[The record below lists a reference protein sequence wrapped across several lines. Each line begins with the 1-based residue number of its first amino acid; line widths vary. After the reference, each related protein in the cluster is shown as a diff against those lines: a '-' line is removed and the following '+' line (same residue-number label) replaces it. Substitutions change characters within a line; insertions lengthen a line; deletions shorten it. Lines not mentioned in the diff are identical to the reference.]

1 MGWELE
7 DVEKPFIAQVQ
18 MLGWAHIEGSLD
30 DPAIT
35 DRSNFAEAIQESVL
49 RAQLR
54 ALNPRPDGT
63 PWLDEA
69 RLSEAVAT
77 ITRLGTHKL
86 MEANQKAT
94 ELLIKGLT
102 VEGLPGWNS
111 GRGQTI
117 RYIDWDTPTNNRFT
131 VVNQYRVDC
140 PPGFNSAKQFIV
152 PDLVLL
158 VNGIPLIVVECK
170 SPSIPEPLAEAV
182 DQLRR
187 YSNQRKAAFE
197 VDENE
202 GNESLFATNQLLV
215 ATSFDQARVGCV
227 GAAFEHY
234 AQWKTVV
241 GPDGT
246 GSEAHILACLN
257 AVIPVQAGIQNNTV
271 IPAQAGIQ
279 NNAVIPAQAGIQ
291 NHGTEL
297 PPRRGLSEQER
308 LIAGLLAP
316 AHLLDVIKNFLLFMQ
331 IGGQTIKSVCRY
343 PQYRAVNR
351 AIARLKTGQ
360 TRLQHGEH
368 DQRGGII
375 WHTQGSGKSLTMVFL
390 VRKMRAD
397 PALRRFKVI
406 VVTDRKDLQR
416 QLSATATLTGEI
428 VEVADST
435 AGVKALA
442 RRKGPGLI
450 FATIQKYRDADTAGD
465 APLTADDLP
474 KVDEP
479 KARYKAAEKFE
490 VLNEDDGILV
500 LVDEAHRTQAGDL
513 HANLLAG
520 LPNCARIGFTGTP
533 IIMGEKKRTHEI
545 FGEFIDRYTIKE
557 AEADGATVPVLYEG
571 RTATGAIKDGTS
583 LDELFE
589 DLFRQHTPE
598 ELEAIKQKY
607 ATKGH
612 IFEAPALIAD
622 KARDILRHYVTNI
635 LPNGYKAQVVAYSR
649 LAVIRYFEALRQ
661 ARDALLTEAEALSP
675 QDKALDDETLCQR
688 PPKVQAVV
696 QAWRYRETLAR
707 IEFAPIISGSNN
719 DDPAW
724 KAWTDGTAHEQRI
737 KRFKKPL
744 FHTDLTKT
752 DPLTFLVVKS
762 MLLTGFDAPIEGVM
776 YLDRPIREAELLQAI
791 ARVNRTGFGKRC
803 GIVVDYYGVAQ
814 HLKEALSAYADEDVQ
829 GTLASLRD
837 EVPVLRDRHLRVV
850 DLFRQRG
857 IESLEDAEACIEA
870 LGSERLR
877 AEFAVKLKSFL
888 ASLDTVLPRPEGLPY
903 VADAKWLAYLY
914 ARARNRYKDTPILG
928 KDVGAKVR
936 KLIDDHVI
944 SLGIDPKIPP
954 IQLTDAHFIQHLE
967 HLDSAD
973 AVTSR
978 RAIASEMEHAIRS
991 HIRKHTDEDPV
1002 LYRKLSERLN
1012 DILKTLGERWD
1023 EVIAQLREIIDE
1035 LRSGK
1040 ASATD
1045 APEDLPEHCA
1055 PFLRTVLDVMYSGQT
1070 PTLDELLRLKD
1081 VTVEL
1086 VELLIQELQ
1095 SNRNIWSPHKRA
1107 AQDALNGQLFDYL
1120 MRLRPS
1126 LVGTHK
1132 AGVLADKLIEQ
1143 ARANHDKLVQL

>member
-7 DVEKPFIAQVQ
+7 DVEKPFVAQLQ
-18 MLGWAHIEGSLD
+18 ALGWTPVGGSLE
-30 DPAIT
+30 DPAVT
-35 DRSNFAEAIQESVL
+35 GRTNFAEVIQEGVL
-49 RAQLR
+49 RERLR
-54 ALNPRPDGT
+54 ALNAGPDGR
-63 PWLDEA
+63 PWLDDA
-69 RLSEAVAT
+69 RISEAVGA
-77 ITRLGTHKL
+77 ITRLGTHRL
-86 MEANQKAT
+86 MEANQKTT
-94 ELLIKGLT
+94 ELLINGLT
-102 VEGLPGWNS
+102 VEGLPGWDG

-117 RYIDWDTPTNNRFT
+117 RYIDWDTPANNRFT

-140 PPGFNSAKQFIV
+140 PPGFNSAKAFIV

-158 VNGIPLIVVECK
+158 VNGIPLVVVECK

-197 VDENE
+197 IDDNE
-202 GNESLFATNQLLV
+202 GNEALFATNQLLV
-215 ATSFDQARVGCV
+215 ATSFDEARVGCV
-227 GAAFEHY
+227 GSAFEHY

-241 GPDGT
+241 GPDGA
-246 GSEAHILACLN
+246 GSEIE
-257 AVIPVQAGIQNNTV
+257 V
-271 IPAQAGIQ
+271 AQALGKS
-279 NNAVIPAQAGIQ
+279 
-291 NHGTEL
+291 
-297 PPRRGLSEQER
+297 GLSEQER
-308 LIAGLLAP
+308 LVAGLLRP
-316 AHLLDVIKNFLLFMQ
+316 AHLLDVVKQFMLFMQ
-331 IGGQTIKSVCRY
+331 VGGQTTKSVCRY
-343 PQYRAVNR
+343 QQYRAVNR
-351 AIARLKTGQ
+351 AIARLRTGK

-397 PALRRFKVI
+397 AQLRRFKVI
-406 VVTDRKDLQR
+406 VVTDRKDLQT
-416 QLSATATLTGEI
+416 QLSTTATLTGEA

-465 APLTADDLP
+465 APLTAGDLP
-474 KVDEP
+474 KVQEP
-479 KARYKAAEKFE
+479 RGVYKANEAFE
-490 VLNEDDGILV
+490 VLNEDDSILV

-571 RTATGAIKDGTS
+571 RTASGAIKDGAS

-589 DLFRQHTPE
+589 DLFRQRTPE

-612 IFEAPALIAD
+612 IFDAPALIAD
-622 KARDILRHYVTNI
+622 KARDMLRHYVTNI

-649 LAVIRYFEALRQ
+649 LAAIRYFEALKA
-661 ARDALLTEAEALSP
+661 ARDELLAEAEGLRP
-675 QDKALDDETLCQR
+675 QDRALDDEALCQR
-688 PPKVQAVV
+688 PPRVQAVV

-707 IEFAPIISGSNN
+707 IEFAPVISGSNN

-724 KAWTDGTAHEQRI
+724 KTWTDGAAHEQLI

-744 FHTDLTKT
+744 FHADPAKT
-752 DPLTFLVVKS
+752 DPLVFLVVKS

-814 HLKEALSAYADEDVQ
+814 HLKEALAAYADEDVQ
-829 GTLASLRD
+829 GALASLKD

-857 IESLEDAEACIEA
+857 IESLEDTEACVAA
-870 LGSERLR
+870 LGSEKLR
-877 AEFAVKLKSFL
+877 AEFAVKLKAFL
-888 ASLDTVLPRPEGLPY
+888 SSLDTVLPRPEGLPY
-903 VADAKWLAYLY
+903 SGDAKRLAYIY
-914 ARARNRYKDTPILG
+914 ARARNRYKDTPVLG

-954 IQLTDAHFIQHLE
+954 IQLTDAEFDTHL
-967 HLDSAD
+967 A
-973 AVTSR
+973 
-978 RAIASEMEHAIRS
+978 RAANDRAKASEMEHAIRS
-991 HIRKHTDEDPV
+991 HIRRHVDEDPV

-1012 DILKTLGERWD
+1012 DILKALGEQWN
-1023 EVIAQLREIIDE
+1023 EVIAQLQKIIDE
-1035 LRSGK
+1035 LKSGK
-1040 ASATD
+1040 AGAAD
-1045 APEDLPEHCA
+1045 APGDLPEHCA
-1055 PFLRTVLDVMYSGQT
+1055 PFLRTVLDVVCAGQT
-1070 PTLDELLRLKD
+1070 PTPAELLRLKD

-1086 VELLIQELQ
+1086 VDLLVQELQ
-1095 SNRNIWSPHKRA
+1095 DNRGIWSPSKRA
-1107 AQDALNGQLFDYL
+1107 DQDSLNGQLFEYL
-1120 MRLRPS
+1120 MRVRPP
-1126 LVGTHK
+1126 LVDADK
-1132 AGVLADKLIEQ
+1132 AGVLADKLMEQ
-1143 ARANHDKLVQL
+1143 ARANHDKLVQV

>member
-1 MGWELE
+1 MGWELD
-7 DVEKPFIAQVQ
+7 DVEKPFVAQLQ
-18 MLGWAHIEGSLD
+18 ALGWAHIEGSID
-30 DPAIT
+30 DPSVT
-35 DRSNFAEAIQESVL
+35 GRTGFAEVVQEEML

-54 ALNPRPDGT
+54 ALNLGPDGS

-69 RLSEAVAT
+69 RLSEAVTA

-86 MEANQKAT
+86 MEANEKAT
-94 ELLIKGLT
+94 ALLIRGLT
-102 VEGLPGWNS
+102 VEGLPGWDG

-117 RYIDWDTPTNNRFT
+117 RYIDWETPANNRFT

-140 PPGFNSAKQFIV
+140 PPGFNSGKQFIV

-158 VNGIPLIVVECK
+158 VNGIPLVVVECK
-170 SPSIPEPLAEAV
+170 SPSVPEPLAQAV

-187 YSNQRKAAFE
+187 YSNQRKAALE
-197 VDENE
+197 VDDNE
-202 GNESLFATNQLLV
+202 GNEPLFATNQLLV
-215 ATSFDQARVGCV
+215 ATSFDEARVGCV

-241 GPDGT
+241 GPDGA
-246 GSEAHILACLN
+246 GSEIEVAKALGKSAI
-257 AVIPVQAGIQNNTV
+257 
-271 IPAQAGIQ
+271 
-279 NNAVIPAQAGIQ
+279 
-291 NHGTEL
+291 
-297 PPRRGLSEQER
+297 SEQER

-316 AHLLDVIKNFLLFMQ
+316 AQLLDVVQNFMLFMQ
-331 IGGQTIKSVCRY
+331 TGGHTIKTVCRY
-343 PQYRAVNR
+343 QQYRAVNR
-351 AIARLKTGQ
+351 TIARLRTGK

-368 DQRGGII
+368 DQRGGIV

-397 PALRRFKVI
+397 AQLRHFKVI
-406 VVTDRKDLQR
+406 VVTDRKDLQG
-416 QLSATATLTGEI
+416 QLSITATLTGE
-428 VEVADST
+428 VVDVAES
-435 AGVKALA
+435 ANGIKALA

-450 FATIQKYRDADTAGD
+450 FATIQKYRDPDTAGD
-465 APLTADDLP
+465 APLTAGDLP
-474 KVDEP
+474 KVEEP
-479 KARYKAAEKFE
+479 RPTYKVDDKFE
-490 VLNEDDGILV
+490 VLNEDDSILV

-533 IIMGEKKRTHEI
+533 IIMGDKKRTHEI

-571 RTATGAIKDGTS
+571 RTANGAIKDGAS

-598 ELEAIKQKY
+598 ELEAIKKKY

-612 IFEAPALIAD
+612 IFDAPALIAD

-649 LAVIRYFEALRQ
+649 LAAIRYFGALKLARNELLSQ
-661 ARDALLTEAEALSP
+661 AQALSP
-675 QDKALDDETLCQR
+675 EDKALDDEALCQR
-688 PPKVQAVV
+688 PAKVQAVV
-696 QAWRYRETLAR
+696 QAWRYRDTLAR

-724 KAWTDGTAHEQRI
+724 KQWTDGASHEQLI

-744 FHTDLTKT
+744 FNAKPEKT
-752 DPLTFLVVKS
+752 DPLAFLIVKS

-814 HLKEALSAYADEDVQ
+814 HLKEALAAYADGDVE
-829 GTLASLRD
+829 GALASLKD

-850 DLFRQRG
+850 DLFRQKG
-857 IESLEDAEACIEA
+857 IESLEDTEACVEV
-870 LGSERLR
+870 LGSEKLR
-877 AEFAVKLKSFL
+877 AEFAVKLKAFL
-888 ASLDTVLPRPEGLPY
+888 SSLDLVLPRPEGLPY
-903 VADAKWLAYLY
+903 SGDAKRLAYIY

-936 KLIDDHVI
+936 KLVDDHVI
-944 SLGIDPKIPP
+944 SLGVDPKIPP
-954 IQLTDAHFIQHLE
+954 IQLSDVEFDKHIA
-967 HLDSAD
+967 
-973 AVTSR
+973 
-978 RAIASEMEHAIRS
+978 RAANERAKASEMEHAIRS

-1002 LYRKLSERLN
+1002 LYRKLSEHLN
-1012 DILKTLGERWD
+1012 DILKTLGEKWD
-1023 EVIAQLREIIDE
+1023 EVISHLQKIIDE
-1035 LRSGK
+1035 LRTGK
-1040 ASATD
+1040 VGSAD
-1045 APEDLPEHCA
+1045 APSDLPEHCA
-1055 PFLRTVLDVMYSGQT
+1055 PFLRTVLDVVCAGQT
-1070 PTLDELLRLKD
+1070 PSGAELLRLKD

-1086 VELLIQELQ
+1086 VDLLVQELQ
-1095 SNRNIWSPHKRA
+1095 SNRDIWSPHKRA
-1107 AQDALNGQLFDYL
+1107 AQEDLNTQLFEHL
-1120 MRLRPS
+1120 MRLRPP
-1126 LVGTHK
+1126 LVNTDT
-1132 AGVLADKLIEQ
+1132 AGVLADKLMEQ
-1143 ARANHDKLVQL
+1143 ARANHDKLVQV

>member
-1 MGWELE
+1 MGWELD
-7 DVEKPFIAQVQ
+7 DVEKPFVEQLQ
-18 MLGWAHIEGSLD
+18 TLGWAYTEGSLD
-30 DPAIT
+30 APALT
-35 DRSNFAEAIQESVL
+35 GRSSFTEVIQEGVL
-49 RAQLR
+49 RERLS
-54 ALNPRPDGT
+54 ALNPGPDGQ

-69 RLSEAVAT
+69 RLSEAVAA

-102 VEGLPGWNS
+102 VEGLPGWDG
-111 GRGQTI
+111 GRGQTL
-117 RYIDWDTPTNNRFT
+117 RYIDWDTPANNRFT

-140 PPGFNSAKQFIV
+140 PPGFNSGKAFIV

-158 VNGIPLIVVECK
+158 VNGLPLVVVECK

-197 VDENE
+197 IEDNE
-202 GNESLFATNQLLV
+202 GNEALFATNQLLI
-215 ATSFDQARVGCV
+215 ATCSDSTRVGCI

-246 GSEAHILACLN
+246 GSESDV
-257 AVIPVQAGIQNNTV
+257 AVKLGKSS
-271 IPAQAGIQ
+271 
-279 NNAVIPAQAGIQ
+279 
-291 NHGTEL
+291 
-297 PPRRGLSEQER
+297 LSEQER

-316 AHLLDVIKNFLLFMQ
+316 AHLLDVVKNFLLFMQ
-331 IGGQTIKSVCRY
+331 IGGQTVKSVCRY
-343 PQYRAVNR
+343 QQYRAVNR
-351 AIARLKTGQ
+351 AIARLKTGKI
-360 TRLQHGEH
+360 RLQHGEH
-368 DQRGGII
+368 DERGGII

-397 PALRRFKVI
+397 AQLRRFKVI

-416 QLSATATLTGEI
+416 QLSVTATLIGEV

-435 AGVKALA
+435 ASVKALV

-465 APLTADDLP
+465 LPLTADDLP
-474 KVDEP
+474 KVEEP
-479 KARYKAAEKFE
+479 KAIYKVGQPSADRFE
-490 VLNEDDGILV
+490 VLNEDDSILV

-571 RTATGAIKDGTS
+571 RTANGAIKDGAS

-612 IFEAPALIAD
+612 IFDAPALIAD

-649 LAVIRYFEALRQ
+649 LAAIRYFEALKT
-661 ARDALLTEAEALSP
+661 ARDELLAEAEGLGP
-675 QDKALDDETLCQR
+675 QDKALDDEALCQR

-696 QAWRYRETLAR
+696 QAWRYRDTLAR

-724 KAWTDGTAHEQRI
+724 KTWTDGAAHEQLI

-744 FHTDLTKT
+744 FHADAAKA
-752 DPLTFLVVKS
+752 DPLAFLVVKS

-791 ARVNRTGFGKRC
+791 ARVNRTGYGKRC
-803 GIVVDYYGVAQ
+803 GIVVDYYGVAH
-814 HLKEALSAYADEDVQ
+814 HLKEALAAYADEDVE
-829 GTLASLRD
+829 GALASLKD

-857 IESLEDAEACIEA
+857 IESLGDTEACVEA
-870 LGSERLR
+870 LGSEKLR
-877 AEFAVKLKSFL
+877 AEFAVKLKAFL

-903 VADAKWLAYLY
+903 SGDAKRLAYIH
-914 ARARNRYKDTPILG
+914 ARARNRYKDTPVLG

-936 KLIDDHVI
+936 RLIDEHVI
-944 SLGIDPKIPP
+944 SLGIDPRIPP
-954 IQLTDAHFIQHLE
+954 IQLTDAEFDE
-967 HLDSAD
+967 HVGR
-973 AVTSR
+973 AVNE
-978 RAIASEMEHAIRS
+978 RAKASEMEHAIRS
-991 HIRKHTDEDPV
+991 HIRRHADEDPV

-1012 DILKTLGERWD
+1012 EILRAFGDQWD
-1023 EVIAQLREIIDE
+1023 EITAHLRKIIDE
-1035 LRSGK
+1035 LR
-1040 ASATD
+1040 ADHAPATDDATD
-1045 APEDLPEHCA
+1045 ALPEHCA
-1055 PFLRTVLDVMYSGQT
+1055 PFLRTVLDVVCSGHA
-1070 PTLDELLRLKD
+1070 PTSAELLRMKD
-1081 VTVEL
+1081 VTVDL
-1086 VELLIQELQ
+1086 VDLMVQELQ
-1095 SNRNIWSPHKRA
+1095 GNRNFWTPTRLA
-1107 AQDALNGQLFDYL
+1107 DQENLNARLFEQL
-1120 MRLRPS
+1120 MRLRPP
-1126 LVGTHK
+1126 LVNAEK
-1132 AGVLADKLIEQ
+1132 AGELADKLMTQ
-1143 ARANHDKLVQL
+1143 ARANYDKLMQV

>member
-7 DVEKPFIAQVQ
+7 DVEKPFVAQLQ
-18 MLGWAHIEGSLD
+18 ALGWSHIEGSLD
-30 DPAIT
+30 DPAAT
-35 DRSNFAEAIQESVL
+35 GRTSFPEVIQEGLL
-49 RAQLR
+49 REQLL
-54 ALNPRPDGT
+54 ALNLGPEGL

-69 RLSEAVAT
+69 RLDDAVAA
-77 ITRLGTHKL
+77 ITKLGTHKL
-86 MEANQKAT
+86 MEANEKAT
-94 ELLIKGLT
+94 ALLIRGLT
-102 VEGLPGWNS
+102 VDGLPGWDG
-111 GRGQTI
+111 GRGQTL
-117 RYIDWDTPTNNRFT
+117 RYIDWDRPANNRFT
-131 VVNQYRVDC
+131 VVSQYRVDC

-158 VNGIPLIVVECK
+158 VNGIPLVVVECK

-187 YSNQRKAAFE
+187 YSNQRKAEFE
-197 VDENE
+197 VDDNE
-202 GNESLFATNQLLV
+202 GNEALFSTNQLLV
-215 ATSFDQARVGCV
+215 ATSFDEARVGCI

-241 GPDGT
+241 GPDGA
-246 GSEAHILACLN
+246 GSEIE
-257 AVIPVQAGIQNNTV
+257 V
-271 IPAQAGIQ
+271 AQTLGKTA
-279 NNAVIPAQAGIQ
+279 
-291 NHGTEL
+291 
-297 PPRRGLSEQER
+297 LSEQER

-316 AHLLDVIKNFLLFMQ
+316 ANLLDVVQNFMLVMPA
-331 IGGQTIKSVCRY
+331 GGQTFKTVCRY
-343 PQYRAVNR
+343 QQYRAVNR
-351 AIARLKTGQ
+351 AIIRLKSGK
-360 TRLQHGEH
+360 TRLQDGEH

-390 VRKMRAD
+390 VRKMRTDAQ
-397 PALRRFKVI
+397 LRRFKVI
-406 VVTDRKDLQR
+406 VVTDRKDLQG
-416 QLSATATLTGEI
+416 QLSVTATLTGE
-428 VEVADST
+428 VVDVAEST
-435 AGVKALA
+435 VGVKALA
-442 RRKGPGLI
+442 RRKGPGLV
-450 FATIQKYRDADTAGD
+450 FATIQKYRDPDSAGD

-474 KVDEP
+474 KVEEP
-479 KARYKAAEKFE
+479 KARYKADEKFE
-490 VLNEDDGILV
+490 VLNEDESILV

-571 RTATGAIKDGTS
+571 RTANGAIKDGTN

-589 DLFRQHTPE
+589 DLFRQHSPE

-612 IFEAPALIAD
+612 IFDAPALIAD

-649 LAVIRYFEALRQ
+649 LAAIRYFEALKR
-661 ARDALLTEAEALSP
+661 ARDELLGEAEALSP
-675 QDKALDDETLCQR
+675 EDKALDDEALYQC
-688 PPKVQAVV
+688 PAKVQAVV
-696 QAWRYRETLAR
+696 QAWRYRDTLAR

-724 KAWTDGTAHEQRI
+724 KQWTDGAAHEQLI

-744 FHTDLTKT
+744 FNAKLEKT
-752 DPLTFLVVKS
+752 DPLAFLVVKS

-791 ARVNRTGFGKRC
+791 ARVNRTGFGKRF

-814 HLKEALSAYADEDVQ
+814 HLKEALAAYADEDVE
-829 GTLASLRD
+829 GTLASLKD

-857 IESLEDAEACIEA
+857 IESLDDTEACIEA
-870 LGSERLR
+870 LGSEKLR
-877 AEFAVKLKSFL
+877 AEFAVKLKAFL

-903 VADAKWLAYLY
+903 SGDAKRLAYIY
-914 ARARNRYKDTPILG
+914 ARARNRYKDTPVLG

-944 SLGIDPKIPP
+944 SLGVDPKIPP
-954 IQLTDAHFIQHLE
+954 IQLTDADFDTHV
-967 HLDSAD
+967 A
-973 AVTSR
+973 
-978 RAIASEMEHAIRS
+978 RAANDRAKASEMEHAIRS

-1012 DILKTLGERWD
+1012 DILKTLGEKWD
-1023 EVIAQLREIIDE
+1023 DVIAQLQKIIDE

-1040 ASATD
+1040 TGGSDASS
-1045 APEDLPEHCA
+1045 DLPDHCA
-1055 PFLRTVLDVMYSGQT
+1055 PFLRTVLDVVWAGVT
-1070 PTLDELLRLKD
+1070 PTAPELLRLKD
-1081 VTVEL
+1081 VTMEL
-1086 VELLIQELQ
+1086 VDLLVQELQ
-1095 SNRNIWSPHKRA
+1095 SNREIWSPHKRA
-1107 AQDALNGQLFDYL
+1107 AQEDLNTQLFEHL
-1120 MRLRPS
+1120 MRLRPP
-1126 LVGTHK
+1126 LVDDDK
-1132 AGVLADKLIEQ
+1132 AGVLADKLMEQ

>member
-7 DVEKPFIAQVQ
+7 DVEKPFVAQLQ
-18 MLGWAHIEGSLD
+18 GLGWVHVEGSLD
-30 DPAIT
+30 DPKVT
-35 DRSNFAEAIQESVL
+35 GRGSFSEVIQEGVL
-49 RAQLR
+49 RERLR
-54 ALNPRPDGT
+54 ALNPGPDGQ
-63 PWLDEA
+63 PWLDDA
-69 RLSEAVAT
+69 RLSEAVSA

-102 VEGLPGWNS
+102 VEGLPGWDG

-117 RYIDWDTPTNNRFT
+117 RYFDWDTPANNRFT
-131 VVNQYRVDC
+131 VVNQYRVNC
-140 PPGFNSAKQFIV
+140 PPGYNSGKAFIV

-158 VNGIPLIVVECK
+158 VNGIPLVVVECK

-187 YSNQRKAAFE
+187 YSNQRKAAYE
-197 VDENE
+197 IEDNE
-202 GNESLFATNQLLV
+202 GNEALFATNQLLI
-215 ATSFDQARVGCV
+215 ATSFDEARVGCV

-241 GPDGT
+241 GPDGS
-246 GSEAHILACLN
+246 GSEIE
-257 AVIPVQAGIQNNTV
+257 V
-271 IPAQAGIQ
+271 AQKLGKSS
-279 NNAVIPAQAGIQ
+279 
-291 NHGTEL
+291 
-297 PPRRGLSEQER
+297 LSEQER
-308 LIAGLLAP
+308 LVAGLLPP

-331 IGGQTIKSVCRY
+331 VGGQTIKSVCRY
-343 PQYRAVNR
+343 QQYRAVNR
-351 AIARLKTGQ
+351 AIARLKAGK

-397 PALRRFKVI
+397 AQLRRFKVI

-416 QLSATATLTGEI
+416 QLSETATLTGEV
-428 VEVADST
+428 VEVAEST

-450 FATIQKYRDADTAGD
+450 FATIQKYRDTDTTDD

-474 KVDEP
+474 KVAEP
-479 KARYKAAEKFE
+479 KVSYKSGEEFE
-490 VLNEDDGILV
+490 VLNEDDSILV
-500 LVDEAHRTQAGDL
+500 LVDEAHRTQSGDL

-571 RTATGAIKDGTS
+571 RTAQGAIKDGAS
-583 LDELFE
+583 LDALFE
-589 DLFRQHTPE
+589 DLFRQRTPE

-612 IFEAPALIAD
+612 IFDAPALIAD
-622 KARDILRHYVTNI
+622 KARDMLRHYVTNI

-649 LAVIRYFEALRQ
+649 LAAIRYFEALKT
-661 ARDALLTEAEALSP
+661 ARDELLAEAERLSP
-675 QDKALDDETLCQR
+675 QDKVLDDEALCQR
-688 PPKVQAVV
+688 PPRVQAAV
-696 QAWRYRETLAR
+696 QAWRYRDILAR
-707 IEFAPIISGSNN
+707 IEFAPVISGSNN

-724 KAWTDGTAHEQRI
+724 KAWTDGAAQEQLI

-744 FHTDLTKT
+744 FHADPAKA
-752 DPLTFLVVKS
+752 DPLAFLVVKS

-814 HLKEALSAYADEDVQ
+814 HLKEALAAYADEDVE
-829 GTLASLRD
+829 GALASLKD
-837 EVPVLRDRHLRVV
+837 EIPVLRDRHLRVV

-857 IESLEDAEACIEA
+857 IESLDDTEACVEV

-877 AEFAVKLKSFL
+877 AEFAVKLKAFL

-903 VADAKWLAYLY
+903 SGDAKRLAYIY
-914 ARARNRYKDTPILG
+914 ARARNRYKDTPVLG

-954 IQLTDAHFIQHLE
+954 IQLTDAEFDAHVAR
-967 HLDSAD
+967 SAND
-973 AVTSR
+973 
-978 RAIASEMEHAIRS
+978 RAKASEMEHAIRS
-991 HIRKHTDEDPV
+991 HIRKHADEDPV

-1012 DILKTLGERWD
+1012 EILKTLGERWD
-1023 EVIAQLREIIDE
+1023 EIIAQLQKIIDE
-1035 LRSGK
+1035 LRTGT
-1040 ASATD
+1040 AGAAD
-1045 APEDLPEHCA
+1045 APSDLPEHCA
-1055 PFLRTVLDVMYSGQT
+1055 PFLRTVLDVVCAGRA
-1070 PTLDELLRLKD
+1070 PTSAELLRLKD

-1086 VELLIQELQ
+1086 VDLLVQELQ
-1095 SNRNIWSPHKRA
+1095 SNRGIWSPHKRA
-1107 AQDALNGQLFDYL
+1107 AQDELNGYLFDHL
-1120 MRLRPS
+1120 MRLRPP
-1126 LVGTHK
+1126 LVDIDK
-1132 AGVLADKLIEQ
+1132 AGVLADKLMEQ
-1143 ARANHDKLVQL
+1143 ARANHDKLVQV

>member
-1 MGWELE
+1 MGWELD
-7 DVEKPFIAQVQ
+7 DVERPFVAQLQ
-18 MLGWAHIEGSLD
+18 ALGWTHVEGSLD
-30 DPAIT
+30 DPAVT
-35 DRSNFAEAIQESVL
+35 GRASFTEVIQEVVL
-49 RAQLR
+49 RERLH
-54 ALNPRPDGT
+54 ALNPGRNGQ

-69 RLSEAVAT
+69 RISEAVGA

-86 MEANQKAT
+86 MEANQKAI

-102 VEGLPGWNS
+102 VEGLPGWDG

-117 RYIDWDTPTNNRFT
+117 RYIDWDVPANNRFT

-140 PPGFNSAKQFIV
+140 PPGFNSAKAFIV

-158 VNGIPLIVVECK
+158 VNGLPLVVVECK

-182 DQLRR
+182 NQLRR

-197 VDENE
+197 IDDNE
-202 GNESLFATNQLLV
+202 GNEALFATNQLLV
-215 ATSFDQARVGCV
+215 ATSFDQARVGSV

-241 GPDGT
+241 GPDGA
-246 GSEAHILACLN
+246 GSEIE
-257 AVIPVQAGIQNNTV
+257 VSQALGK
-271 IPAQAGIQ
+271 
-279 NNAVIPAQAGIQ
+279 
-291 NHGTEL
+291 L
-297 PPRRGLSEQER
+297 GLSEQER

-316 AHLLDVIKNFLLFMQ
+316 AHLLDVVKNFLLFMQ
-331 IGGQTIKSVCRY
+331 VGGQTIKSVCRY
-343 PQYRAVNR
+343 QQYRAVNR

-360 TRLQHGEH
+360 TRRQQGEH

-397 PALRRFKVI
+397 AQLRRFKVI
-406 VVTDRKDLQR
+406 VVTDRKDLQS
-416 QLSATATLTGEI
+416 QLSVTATLTGEV

-442 RRKGPGLI
+442 RRKGPGLV
-450 FATIQKYRDADTAGD
+450 FATIQKYRDPDTAADGPVVIDQVADSTGD
-465 APLTADDLP
+465 YQII
-474 KVDEP
+474 E
-479 KARYKAAEKFE
+479 RFE
-490 VLNEDDGILV
+490 VLNEDDSILV

-557 AEADGATVPVLYEG
+557 AEVDGATVPVLYEG
-571 RTATGAIKDGTS
+571 RTANGAIKDGAS

-612 IFEAPALIAD
+612 VFDAPALIAD

-649 LAVIRYFEALRQ
+649 LAAIRYFEALKA
-661 ARDALLTEAEALSP
+661 ARDELLSEAEGLSP
-675 QDKALDDETLCQR
+675 HDKALDDEALCQR
-688 PPKVQAVV
+688 PPKVQAIV

-707 IEFAPIISGSNN
+707 IEFVPIISGSNN

-724 KAWTDGTAHEQRI
+724 KTWTDGKAHEQLI

-744 FHTDLTKT
+744 SHSDPAKT
-752 DPLTFLVVKS
+752 DPLAFLVVKS

-814 HLKEALSAYADEDVQ
+814 HLKEALAAYADEDVE
-829 GTLASLRD
+829 GALASLKD
-837 EVPVLRDRHLRVV
+837 EVPVLRDRHLRVM
-850 DLFRQRG
+850 DLFRQRD
-857 IESLEDAEACIEA
+857 IESLDDSEACVEV
-870 LGSERLR
+870 LGSEKLR
-877 AEFAVKLKSFL
+877 AEFAVKLKAFL

-903 VADAKWLAYLY
+903 SGDAKRLAYIY
-914 ARARNRYKDTPILG
+914 ARARNRYKDTPVLG

-954 IQLTDAHFIQHLE
+954 IQLTDTDFDTHL
-967 HLDSAD
+967 AR
-973 AVTSR
+973 AVND
-978 RAIASEMEHAIRS
+978 RAKASEMEHAIRS
-991 HIRKHTDEDPV
+991 HIRRHTDEDPV
-1002 LYRKLSERLN
+1002 LYRKLSQRLN
-1012 DILKTLGERWD
+1012 DILTALGQQWSEI
-1023 EVIAQLREIIDE
+1023 IAQLREIIDE
-1035 LRSGK
+1035 LKSGE
-1040 ASATD
+1040 AGAADVLS
-1045 APEDLPEHCA
+1045 DLPEHCA
-1055 PFLRTVLDVMYSGQT
+1055 PFLRTVVDVVCAGST
-1070 PTLDELLRLKD
+1070 PSSTELLRLKD
-1081 VTVEL
+1081 LTVEL
-1086 VELLIQELQ
+1086 VDLLVQELQ
-1095 SNRNIWSPHKRA
+1095 GNRNIWTPSKRA
-1107 AQDALNGQLFDYL
+1107 DQDSLNAQFFEHL
-1120 MRLRPS
+1120 MRARPP
-1126 LVGTHK
+1126 LVDADK
-1132 AGVLADKLIEQ
+1132 AGVLADKLMEQ
-1143 ARANHDKLVQL
+1143 ARANHDKLVQV

>member
-7 DVEKPFIAQVQ
+7 DVEKPFVAQLQ
-18 MLGWAHIEGSLD
+18 GLGWVHVEGSLD
-30 DPAIT
+30 DPKVT
-35 DRSNFAEAIQESVL
+35 GRGSFSEVIQEGVL
-49 RAQLR
+49 RERLR
-54 ALNPRPDGT
+54 ALNPGPDGQ
-63 PWLDEA
+63 PWLDDT
-69 RLSEAVAT
+69 RLSEAVAA

-86 MEANQKAT
+86 METNQKAT

-102 VEGLPGWNS
+102 VEGLPGWDG

-117 RYIDWDTPTNNRFT
+117 RYIDWETPANNRFT

-140 PPGFNSAKQFIV
+140 PPGYDSGKAFIV

-158 VNGIPLIVVECK
+158 VNGIPLVVVECK
-170 SPSIPEPLAEAV
+170 SPSIPEPLAGAV

-197 VDENE
+197 VEDNE
-202 GNESLFATNQLLV
+202 GNEALFATNQLLI
-215 ATSFDQARVGCV
+215 ATSFDEARVGCI

-241 GPDGT
+241 GPDGS
-246 GSEAHILACLN
+246 GSEIE
-257 AVIPVQAGIQNNTV
+257 V
-271 IPAQAGIQ
+271 AQKLGKSS
-279 NNAVIPAQAGIQ
+279 
-291 NHGTEL
+291 
-297 PPRRGLSEQER
+297 LSEQER
-308 LIAGLLAP
+308 LVAGLLPP

-331 IGGQTIKSVCRY
+331 VGGQTIKSVCRY
-343 PQYRAVNR
+343 QQYRAVNR
-351 AIARLKTGQ
+351 AIARLKTGK

-397 PALRRFKVI
+397 AQLRRFKVI

-416 QLSATATLTGEI
+416 QLSETATLTGEV
-428 VEVADST
+428 VEVAEST

-450 FATIQKYRDADTAGD
+450 FATIQKYRDTDTTDD

-474 KVDEP
+474 KVAEP
-479 KARYKAAEKFE
+479 KVSYKSGEEFE
-490 VLNEDDGILV
+490 VLNEDDSILV
-500 LVDEAHRTQAGDL
+500 LVDEAHRTQSGDL

-557 AEADGATVPVLYEG
+557 AEADGATVPMLYEG
-571 RTATGAIKDGTS
+571 RTAKGAVKDDAS
-583 LDELFE
+583 LDALFE
-589 DLFRQHTPE
+589 DLFRQRTPE

-612 IFEAPALIAD
+612 IFDAPALIAD
-622 KARDILRHYVTNI
+622 KARDMLRHYVTNI

-649 LAVIRYFEALRQ
+649 LAAIRYFEALKT
-661 ARDALLTEAEALSP
+661 ARDELLAEAERLSP
-675 QDKALDDETLCQR
+675 QDKALDDEALCQR
-688 PPKVQAVV
+688 PPKVQALV
-696 QAWRYRETLAR
+696 QAWRYRDTLAR
-707 IEFAPIISGSNN
+707 LEFAPIISGSNN

-724 KAWTDGTAHEQRI
+724 KAWTDGAAQEQLI

-744 FHTDLTKT
+744 FHADPAKA
-752 DPLTFLVVKS
+752 DPLAFLVVKS

-814 HLKEALSAYADEDVQ
+814 HLKEALAAYADEDVE
-829 GTLASLRD
+829 GALASLKD
-837 EVPVLRDRHLRVV
+837 EIPVLRDRHLRVV
-850 DLFRQRG
+850 DLFRQQG
-857 IESLEDAEACIEA
+857 IESLDDTEACVEA

-877 AEFAVKLKSFL
+877 AEFAVKLKAFL

-903 VADAKWLAYLY
+903 SGDAKRLAYIY
-914 ARARNRYKDTPILG
+914 ARARNRYKDTPVLG

-954 IQLTDAHFIQHLE
+954 IQLTDAEFDTHL
-967 HLDSAD
+967 A
-973 AVTSR
+973 
-978 RAIASEMEHAIRS
+978 RAANDRAKASEMEHAIRS
-991 HIRKHTDEDPV
+991 HIRKHADEDPV

-1012 DILKTLGERWD
+1012 EILKTLGERWD
-1023 EVIAQLREIIDE
+1023 EIIAQLQKIIDE
-1035 LRSGK
+1035 LRTGT
-1040 ASATD
+1040 AGAAD
-1045 APEDLPEHCA
+1045 APSDLPEHCA
-1055 PFLRTVLDVMYSGQT
+1055 PFLRTVLDVVCAGQT
-1070 PTLDELLRLKD
+1070 PTSAELLRLKD

-1086 VELLIQELQ
+1086 VDLLVQELQ
-1095 SNRNIWSPHKRA
+1095 GNRGIWSPSKRA
-1107 AQDALNGQLFDYL
+1107 DQDSLNGQLFEYL
-1120 MRLRPS
+1120 MRLRPP
-1126 LVGTHK
+1126 LVDTDK
-1132 AGVLADKLIEQ
+1132 AGVLADKLMEQ
-1143 ARANHDKLVQL
+1143 ARANHDKLLHV